1 MDSEQRR
8 HKIESFGNAH
18 AHLVDVLRHF
28 PKEMWHFRSAD
39 DPWSIHEVVVHITDS
54 EANSYTRCRRCIAE
68 PGQSVMA
75 YDENRWATALHYHD
89 QDTDD
94 ALELFK
100 WLRLRTYKLIQTLPE
115 SIWSHTIEHPE
126 NGTMTLDDWL
136 DTYER
141 HVSEHIQQMQRIY
154 EAWRRQQAA

>member
-8 HKIESFGNAH
+8 HKIESYAIAH
-18 AHLVDVLRHF
+18 ADLVDALRHF

-54 EANSYTRCRRCIAE
+54 EVNSYTRCRRCIAE

-75 YDENRWATALHYHD
+75 YDENRWATALHYQD

-115 SIWSHTIEHPE
+115 STWSHTIEHPE

-141 HVSEHIQQMQRIY
+141 HVLEHIQQMQRIY

>member
-8 HKIESFGNAH
+8 QKIEAYGTAH
-18 AHLVDVLRHF
+18 TQLVEALRHF
-28 PKEMWHFRSAD
+28 PQEMWHFKSVD
-39 DPWSIHEVVVHITDS
+39 DPWSIHEVVIHITDS

-75 YDENRWATALHYHD
+75 YDENTWVMALHYHT
-89 QDTDD
+89 QDTAE

-100 WLRLRTYKLIQTLPE
+100 WLRLRTYKLIQTLPDAV
-115 SIWSHTIEHPE
+115 WAHTIEHPE

-136 DTYER
+136 NTYER
-141 HVSEHIQQMQRIY
+141 HVPEHIQQMQRIY
-154 EAWRRQQAA
+154 EAWRQQQAM

>member
-1 MDSEQRR
+1 
-8 HKIESFGNAH
+8 
-18 AHLVDVLRHF
+18 
-28 PKEMWHFRSAD
+28 
-39 DPWSIHEVVVHITDS
+39 
-54 EANSYTRCRRCIAE
+54 
-68 PGQSVMA
+68 MA